1 MRTILLSLV
10 AVGALAAPAWAGQCP
25 MLMGQVEERMSASTA
40 DEATKAQAATLLEEG
55 RAAHD
60 AGDHATSEAKLNEA
74 LALLAQ

>member
-1 MRTILLSLV
+1 MRTMLLSLV
-10 AVGALAAPAWAGQCP
+10 AVTALAAPAWANQCP